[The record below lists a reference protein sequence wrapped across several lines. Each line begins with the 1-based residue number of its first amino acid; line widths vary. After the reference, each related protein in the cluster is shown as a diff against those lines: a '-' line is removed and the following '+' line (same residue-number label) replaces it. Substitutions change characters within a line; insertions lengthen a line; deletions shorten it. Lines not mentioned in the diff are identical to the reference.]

1 MEWKVL
7 WEGPTEG
14 SINWMWELLLQ
25 EGRYFP
31 AKREVLVKGAA
42 DRGSFLTHLSQ
53 RE

>member
-25 EGRYFP
+25 EGRYF
-31 AKREVLVKGAA
+31 LVKETACEEGGACQ
-42 DRGSFLTHLSQ
+42 GSC
-53 RE
+53 